1 MPEVTPTSDFE
12 SIALR
17 GGAVSKSINRWFQSF
32 IDSMQA
38 WMQVPPLN
46 YTLKKKKKNA
56 LDRKLERAIQAAES
70 WKGLSKQQGAL
81 CAQDLEVRNS
91 AGYAGASG
99 SPGTK
104 LRVLVEEIMLER
116 GEGPVLTASR

>member
-17 GGAVSKSINRWFQSF
+17 GEAVSKSINRWFQSF

-46 YTLKKKKKNA
+46 YTLKKKKKRSGSKA
-56 LDRKLERAIQAAES
+56 G
-70 WKGLSKQQGAL
+70 KGYPSSREL
-81 CAQDLEVRNS
+81 CAQGLEVRNS

-104 LRVLVEEIMLER
+104 FRVLVEEIMLER

>member
-46 YTLKKKKKNA
+46 YTLKKKTKT
-56 LDRKLERAIQAAES
+56 LWIES

-81 CAQDLEVRNS
+81 CAGFGGEKQCRLCRSLRQPRDKVQGPSGGDN
-91 AGYAGASG
+91 AGGG
-99 SPGTK
+99 
-104 LRVLVEEIMLER
+104 
-116 GEGPVLTASR
+116 